1 MKFIQRF
8 ASRSHRRKM
17 HFTSHEAVLS
27 ENGMGISVEVA
38 GMSVGVG
45 T

>member
-17 HFTSHEAVLS
+17 HFTSHEAVS
-27 ENGMGISVEVA
+27 FEIGMGISVEVA
-38 GMSVGVG
+38 GVSVIVG